1 MNDVKVKCECGA
13 ILSLQPNTEGTVF
26 SSDWTESLRT
36 THECPEC
43 SALLAVYITSGM
55 ADPEHAYKDKK
66 WLTKAYVKE
75 GRTMSDIAT
84 SCGVTAMTIHNW
96 LRRFNIETRR
106 RGRPEP

>member
-1 MNDVKVKCECGA
+1 MNDVKVKCECGT
-13 ILSLQPNTEGTVF
+13 ILSLQPNTEGTGF
-26 SSDWTESLRT
+26 SSDWAES
-36 THECPEC
+36 